1 MKQEPIALG
10 DTERG
15 LINNVAFSPDGKW
28 MPLYKK
34 QKRQKNVT
42 FLQL

>member
-1 MKQEPIALG
+1 MKQEPIALW

-28 MPLYKK
+28 IATLEKAKTSKY
-34 QKRQKNVT
+34 VT

>member
-1 MKQEPIALG
+1 MKQEPIALW

-15 LINNVAFSPDGKW
+15 FNNVAFSPVGKW
-28 MPLYKK
+28 IATLEKAKTSKY
-34 QKRQKNVT
+34 VT